1 MRQLASEIT
10 SKGASIHD
18 FLGQELRMKSQR
30 DQVLQRNYEL
40 GKIEAALQLKMKK
53 MEIEINQKQ
62 EAIDSIAN
70 TEASLDQKIEKRNQE
85 LQRLRKR
92 LETMKNIRFDSD
104 GWLCFH
110 ISVIA
115 VQLPMALHSRPPFM
129 DEFEKLEAEL
139 RHCYEDY
146 VSKFRCLSFLDG
158 QWQELEKN
166 EQQELEERQVSG
178 LRKVPNTML

>member
-1 MRQLASEIT
+1 
-10 SKGASIHD
+10 
-18 FLGQELRMKSQR
+18 
-30 DQVLQRNYEL
+30 
-40 GKIEAALQLKMKK
+40 
-53 MEIEINQKQ
+53 
-62 EAIDSIAN
+62 
-70 TEASLDQKIEKRNQE
+70 
-85 LQRLRKR
+85 
-92 LETMKNIRFDSD
+92 
-104 GWLCFH
+104 
-110 ISVIA
+110 
-115 VQLPMALHSRPPFM
+115 M